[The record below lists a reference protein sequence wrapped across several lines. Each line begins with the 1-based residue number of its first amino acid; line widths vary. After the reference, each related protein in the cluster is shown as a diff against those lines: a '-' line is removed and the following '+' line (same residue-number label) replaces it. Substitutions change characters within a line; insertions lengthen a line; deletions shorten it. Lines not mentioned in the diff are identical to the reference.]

1 MKVLPESVVL
11 LCIFHVLKF
20 HRSLVS
26 TALARQEVKHE
37 IFKYFKKVLHSRT
50 EDKFIENNEAY
61 LNIVGNVEIRT
72 SNKEYVKLSDYY
84 KKNWESCKHMWV
96 KCYRSHLPLL
106 GDNTSNRVEGQF
118 GTLKKSIED
127 SFVSIPNTLVG
138 IKHVVQYG
146 DERLLERYVLT
157 NMKRLQ
163 IFHPIER
170 IRLLNAT
177 ASKQLNTRGCKL
189 FNEALDKEHNQ
200 RSKFIII
207 QGGVKEEYRPG
218 NFKTFE
224 TTSSLCQCE
233 FYVAHQAP
241 CHHILFL
248 RRLDE
253 IADESNV
260 VFKKELFHPRYFR
273 KDLRDVLDA
282 DTPTEELD
290 IDDVNSNSV
299 VVEDD
304 EVNCTQIQPLSD
316 RSKFKKI
323 MPVAMRIANLAA
335 MHDTNTFLTYLDDLQ
350 SIELK
355 IRRGRRI
362 FSVKDKQIS
371 NKDISQIRDLDE
383 NTTLEN
389 EHLVNT
395 NKHIDEIQ
403 HNDGD
408 NIDQDS
414 MNSDN
419 RSSKYAGLVFKECVR
434 TKGRP
439 RSKRTKQVTFN
450 KTALDRQPKAKK
462 IKTKVPEIENSSSES
477 EGVDDIIYD
486 DSDDDVSDRDES
498 QD

>member
-1 MKVLPESVVL
+1 
-11 LCIFHVLKF
+11 
-20 HRSLVS
+20 
-26 TALARQEVKHE
+26 
-37 IFKYFKKVLHSRT
+37 
-50 EDKFIENNEAY
+50 
-61 LNIVGNVEIRT
+61 
-72 SNKEYVKLSDYY
+72 
-84 KKNWESCKHMWV
+84 
-96 KCYRSHLPLL
+96 
-106 GDNTSNRVEGQF
+106 
-118 GTLKKSIED
+118 
-127 SFVSIPNTLVG
+127 
-138 IKHVVQYG
+138 
-146 DERLLERYVLT
+146 
-157 NMKRLQ
+157 
-163 IFHPIER
+163 
-170 IRLLNAT
+170 
-177 ASKQLNTRGCKL
+177 
-189 FNEALDKEHNQ
+189 
-200 RSKFIII
+200 
-207 QGGVKEEYRPG
+207 
-218 NFKTFE
+218 
-224 TTSSLCQCE
+224 
-233 FYVAHQAP
+233 
-241 CHHILFL
+241 
-248 RRLDE
+248 
-253 IADESNV
+253 
-260 VFKKELFHPRYFR
+260 
-273 KDLRDVLDA
+273 
-282 DTPTEELD
+282 
-290 IDDVNSNSV
+290 
-299 VVEDD
+299 
-304 EVNCTQIQPLSD
+304 
-316 RSKFKKI
+316 
-323 MPVAMRIANLAA
+323 MRIANLAA